1 MLEEVQHLDRVE
13 STLERA
19 DWHSVVLPDYDQRYY
34 RRWKH
39 DTALLQHLHCTTVV
53 NLHHAIVPD
62 TARFR
67 PDAARLRHRA
77 VEVPGFPGMTV
88 LAPEDRILHAATLLS
103 HDDTLP
109 HGLRDLSDLD
119 LLLRQAATEDG
130 FWPRLLARTAD
141 LDLNLPLFYALRYA
155 QHFFRTPV
163 PDEVGDHLGAAAP
176 SGPTLKL
183 MDGIYTRMLAP
194 NHHSCT
200 DGLTPLA
207 RHANYLRA
215 HWQRRPPRLLVPH
228 LFHKAFN
235 GRYQHAP
242 KPA

>member
-1 MLEEVQHLDRVE
+1 MQNTLFPALVGTAAVLLSIPFYVLGMERLGAAGVAPLYRFQEVETSR
-13 STLERA
+13 
-19 DWHSVVLPDYDQRYY
+19 
-34 RRWKH
+34 
-39 DTALLQHLHCTTVV
+39 
-53 NLHHAIVPD
+53 
-62 TARFR
+62 
-67 PDAARLRHRA
+67 RA

-88 LAPEDRILHAATLLS
+88 LAPEDRILHAATLLV
-103 HDDTLP
+103 HDDTLS

-141 LDLNLPLFYALRYA
+141 LDLNLPLFYGLRYA
-155 QHFFRTPV
+155 THFFGTPAS
-163 PDEVGDHLGAAAP
+163 DEARDSLASAAP
-176 SGPTLKL
+176 CWPAIRL

-194 NHHSCT
+194 NHHSCQ
-200 DGLTPLA
+200 DGLAPLA
-207 RHANYLRA
+207 RHATYLRA